1 MHPSRSTCRDLT
13 GRLSLFLFFNRT
25 PVFPTPKEADM
36 DDSYLS
42 QAELKALLNKQ
53 HLPSGEEGGGLF
65 QSALSFLEW
74 VEFNNSSKDLILIHG
89 EKFQI
94 LFANKAY
101 LEKAHKTLEEIKGKP
116 YWTVY
121 PKLDGPLSTSLE
133 GYITGLE
140 QEERVSGA
148 DGLIYRARVFPRRIR
163 GMFQLSILIME
174 NISKQITYE
183 NKLILSTRILEYSRE
198 AIIVTDSSNRIQSV
212 NPAFSKI
219 TGYDPADV
227 VGEDP
232 RILKSDLHPP
242 EFYKDMWLTVLS
254 KGHWEGEVINRK
266 KNGELFTS
274 WLSITSLMTGGII
287 DHYVGILD
295 DISEK
300 KIREEQLTRLA
311 YQDPLTGLANR
322 YLLLERIPQ
331 ILAFCKRRNM
341 KAAVLAIDIDR
352 FKPVNDTYGHMVGD
366 KLLQILAKRLALG
379 IRGEDI
385 VARMGGDEFVLIVN
399 AITNAEDAARVAE
412 KIQVLLSQ
420 PMEIDG
426 HEITQS
432 ASIGIALYPD
442 DGEDPEDLMRNAD
455 KALYFSKRKGR
466 NNYHFF

>member
-1 MHPSRSTCRDLT
+1 
-13 GRLSLFLFFNRT
+13 
-25 PVFPTPKEADM
+25 M
-36 DDSYLS
+36 DDPILS
-42 QAELKALLNKQ
+42 HDELKALLNKKHAHQ
-53 HLPSGEEGGGLF
+53 SDDGDGSVF

-94 LFANKAY
+94 LYANKVY
-101 LEKAHKTLEEIKGKP
+101 LEKVQKTLDEIKGKP

-121 PKLDGPLSTSLE
+121 PKLDGPLAASLE

-140 QEERVSGA
+140 QEERISGV
-148 DGLIYRARVFPRRIR
+148 DGIIYRVRIFPRKIR
-163 GMFQLSILIME
+163 GAFQLSILILE
-174 NISKQITYE
+174 NISKQISFE

-219 TGYDPADV
+219 TGYAPSDV

-232 RILKSDLHPP
+232 KILRSNIHST
-242 EFYKDMWLTVLS
+242 EFYKEMWLTLLS
-254 KGHWEGEVINRK
+254 KGHWDGEIVNKK

-274 WLSITSLMTGGII
+274 WLSITTLMTGGII
-287 DHYVGILD
+287 DHFVGILD

-322 YLLLERIPQ
+322 YLLLERVPQ
-331 ILAFCKRRNM
+331 ILAFCKRRSM
-341 KAAVLAIDIDR
+341 KAAILAIDLDR
-352 FKPVNDTYGHMVGD
+352 FKPVNDNYGHIVGD
-366 KLLQILAKRLALG
+366 RLLQVLAKRLALG

-385 VARMGGDEFVLIVN
+385 VARMGGDEFILVVN
-399 AITNAEDAARVAE
+399 AITNAEDAAKVAE
-412 KIQVLLSQ
+412 KIQSLMSQ
-420 PMEIDG
+420 VVEIDG
-426 HEITQS
+426 HEIVQS
-432 ASIGIALYPD
+432 ASIGIAIYPD
-442 DGEDPEDLMRNAD
+442 DGEDPETLMRNAD

>member
-1 MHPSRSTCRDLT
+1 MDNPI
-13 GRLSLFLFFNRT
+13 LSH
-25 PVFPTPKEADM
+25 D
-36 DDSYLS
+36 
-42 QAELKALLNKQ
+42 ELKALLNKKHPHQ
-53 HLPSGEEGGGLF
+53 SEDGDGSVF

-94 LFANKAY
+94 LYANRVY
-101 LEKAHKTLEEIKGKP
+101 LEKVQKTLDEIKGKP

-121 PKLDGPLSTSLE
+121 PKLDGPLASSLE

-140 QEERVSGA
+140 QEERLSGA
-148 DGLIYRARVFPRRIR
+148 DGTIYRARIFPRKIR
-163 GMFQLSILIME
+163 GTFQLSILILE
-174 NISKQITYE
+174 NISKQITFE

-219 TGYDPADV
+219 TGYTPAEV

-232 RILKSDLHPP
+232 RILQSNIHPT
-242 EFYKDMWLTVLS
+242 EFYKEMWLTLLS
-254 KGHWEGEVINRK
+254 KGHWGGEIINKK
-266 KNGELFTS
+266 KNGDLFTS
-274 WLSITSLMTGGII
+274 WLSITTLMTGGII
-287 DHYVGILD
+287 DHFVGILD

-322 YLLLERIPQ
+322 YLLLERVPQ
-331 ILAFCKRRNM
+331 ILSFCKRRTM
-341 KAAVLAIDIDR
+341 KAAILAIDLDR
-352 FKPVNDTYGHMVGD
+352 FKPVNDNYGHIVGD
-366 KLLQILAKRLALG
+366 KLLQVLAKRLALS

-385 VARMGGDEFVLIVN
+385 VARMGGDEFILVIN
-399 AITNAEDAARVAE
+399 AITNAEDAAKVAE
-412 KIQVLLSQ
+412 KIQALMSQ
-420 PMEIDG
+420 VVEIDG
-426 HEITQS
+426 NEIVQS
-432 ASIGIALYPD
+432 ASIGIAIYPD
-442 DGEDPEDLMRNAD
+442 DGEDPETLMRNAD